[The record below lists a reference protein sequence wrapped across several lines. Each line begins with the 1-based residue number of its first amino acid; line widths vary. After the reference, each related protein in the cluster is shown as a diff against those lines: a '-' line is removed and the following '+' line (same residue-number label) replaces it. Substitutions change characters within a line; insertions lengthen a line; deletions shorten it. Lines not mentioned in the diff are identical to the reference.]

1 MSLNA
6 IYFFEEV
13 IIAKIGCSSVI
24 ETHEVRLLGV
34 IINRDL
40 SFKNHMNFIYK
51 KAGKKLN
58 ALAKLCNLIFFD
70 KRKSFVK
77 AFVLSQFSFS
87 PLVGM
92 FVDRT
97 INVKID
103 ALHYRALTI
112 IYCDESSFEELLR
125 RDKSVTVHHKNIHFL
140 AIELYKVKHE
150 TPPPFMAEIFKQRI
164 IPKDSVICGLR
175 CQSYFYNHVN
185 PKSVHYGLETLRS
198 LGPKIWNI
206 LPESIKISETQSLFK
221 RNIKSWIPL
230 KCPCRLCKIFLPGI
244 GFI

>member
-1 MSLNA
+1 M
-6 IYFFEEV
+6 
-13 IIAKIGCSSVI
+13 
-24 ETHEVRLLGV
+24 LLF
-34 IINRDL
+34 NRDL
-40 SFKNHMNFIYK
+40 SFKNHINFIYK
-51 KAGKKLN
+51 KAGNKLN
-58 ALAKLCNLIFFD
+58 ALARLCNLISFD
-70 KRKSFVK
+70 KRKSLIK

-97 INVKID
+97 INAKID
-103 ALHYRALTI
+103 ALHYRALKI
-112 IYCDESSFEELLR
+112 VYRDNESSFEELLR

-150 TPPPFMAEIFKQRI
+150 ISPPFMAEIFKQRI

-175 CQSYFYNHVN
+175 CQSDFYNHVN
-185 PKSVHYGLETLRS
+185 PKNVHYGLETLRS

-206 LPESIKISETQSLFK
+206 LPESIKSSATLSLFK
-221 RNIKSWIPL
+221 RNIKTWIPL
-230 KCPCRLCKIFLPGI
+230 KCPCRLSKTFLPGI